1 MYMKEFSYIN
11 YDTYGD
17 RNAAKWWEVFK
28 RGAAH
33 MSGIMTGV
41 GLPEVLV
48 AQIGESKSLFTDL
61 VKEIK
66 KEPDSE
72 KWDYGDI
79 GNKINNKL
87 DERNIQEK
95 TKKQRD
101 EHTAKII
108 ELHTGK
114 TGGNRKSNANTRG
127 KHTESKEKETTV
139 AKKAYE
145 MTA

>member
-1 MYMKEFSYIN
+1 MQGFPYIN
-11 YDTYGD
+11 YDSYGD

-28 RGAAH
+28 RGAAQ
-33 MSGIMTGV
+33 MSGIMTDV
-41 GLPEVLV
+41 GLVEALV
-48 AQIGESKSLFTDL
+48 GQIGDSKSLFVDL

-95 TKKQRD
+95 TKK
-101 EHTAKII
+101 TA
-108 ELHTGK
+108 
-114 TGGNRKSNANTRG
+114 
-127 KHTESKEKETTV
+127 
-139 AKKAYE
+139 
-145 MTA
+145 